1 MIIYIYIFYATLYE
15 SLTKVP
21 HGSQP
26 RSRLVILWANLLQI
40 FGCSSFLVWSIC
52 WVAIFRNF
60 FGVKIQHL
68 KYMTCWD
75 STNLLTAGT
84 DVYVTTPSNYRG
96 LQGLTKLQALL
107 KFRGWLWGLD
117 PGIHEVFF
125 YWFWRVTT
133 QVPSDTVNSTQ
144 DAWHGVRQK
153 QPGWSHELQWW
164 WMGNYNCTNEDLWNM
179 SSVYQLGLLAEW
191 DESMFLFVPCLNP
204 SDKDDHAIFI
214 DFRHPTVIW
223 WQGIGNLVT
232 SLSTGDKPP
241 ASVFFLIFFGCC
253 RE

>member
-1 MIIYIYIFYATLYE
+1 MFDNIYIFYATLYE

-125 YWFWRVTT
+125 LLILKGHNSSSLRHRKFNSGCMARGSTETT
-133 QVPSDTVNSTQ
+133 GLIPWTSMMMN
-144 DAWHGVRQK
+144 G
-153 QPGWSHELQWW
+153 ELQLYQWGSLKHVIRLPAGFIGRVRW
-164 WMGNYNCTNEDLWNM
+164 VDVLICTM
-179 SSVYQLGLLAEW
+179 P
-191 DESMFLFVPCLNP
+191 ES
-204 SDKDDHAIFI
+204 
-214 DFRHPTVIW
+214 FR
-223 WQGIGNLVT
+223 
-232 SLSTGDKPP
+232 
-241 ASVFFLIFFGCC
+241 
-253 RE
+253 